1 MLKRSKPTRTLWTA
15 LAVLIFVG
23 AGVVVYAAL
32 SQRADALPKLSNVP
46 DFTLTSQRSESVS
59 LADLNGHVWVA
70 DLIFTTCSGPC
81 LVMTSQMS
89 RVQEATKDEPGLRLV
104 SVSVDPTRDTPER
117 LDWYAKLAL
126 ADERWIFLTGD
137 MAKVRSLAIDGFK
150 LGLENSGDPNAIL
163 HSDKF
168 VLVDRDG
175 AIRGY
180 YDGKDESDVNRL
192 IADARR
198 LISSS

>member
-1 MLKRSKPTRTLWTA
+1 MAA
-15 LAVLIFVG
+15 LLL
-23 AGVVVYAAL
+23 AGVAVVVYAAL

-46 DFTLTSQRSESVS
+46 DFTLTSQRGEAVS
-59 LADLNGHVWVA
+59 LTDLAGHVWVA

-89 RVQEATKDEPGLRLV
+89 RVQETMKNEPELRLV
-104 SVSVDPTRDTPER
+104 SVSVDPTRDTPDR

-137 MAKVRSLAIDGFK
+137 MDKIRSLAIDGFK
-150 LGLENSGDPNAIL
+150 LGVESSDDPNAIL
-163 HSDKF
+163 HSEKF

-175 AIRGY
+175 TIRGY
-180 YDGKDESDVNRL
+180 YDGKDEADVNRL

-198 LISSS
+198 LITST

>member
-1 MLKRSKPTRTLWTA
+1 MLNRSKHARLLWTTF
-15 LAVLIFVG
+15 AVLLFVG
-23 AGVVVYAAL
+23 VIAYAAL
-32 SQRADALPKLSNVP
+32 SQRADALPTLANVP
-46 DFTLTSQRSESVS
+46 DFTLTSQRSETVS
-59 LADLNGHVWVA
+59 LSDLNGHVWVA

-81 LVMTSQMS
+81 LIMTSQMS

-137 MAKVRSLAIDGFK
+137 MAKIRTLAIDGFK

-192 IADARR
+192 ISDAHR
-198 LISSS
+198 LMSSS